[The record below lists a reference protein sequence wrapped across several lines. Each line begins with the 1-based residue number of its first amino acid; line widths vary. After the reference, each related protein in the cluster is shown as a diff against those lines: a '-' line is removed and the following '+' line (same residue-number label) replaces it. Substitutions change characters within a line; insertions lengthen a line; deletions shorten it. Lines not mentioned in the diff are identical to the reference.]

1 MQERVLHI
9 KLVDRLGTGDG

>member
-9 KLVDRLGTGDG
+9 KLMNGPGAGDG